1 MATVAE
7 NDFAQFSKEGG
18 TLSEDEIKNAAL
30 AYLKLKQKA
39 HIVIIGA
46 AVLLGVLILALFG
59 CMYAAIELSKDTQVS
74 GNVLETTGG
83 DTVTVGKVV
92 SIATLSEITTI
103 ETKSLAQTLV
113 SVYEALQ
120 PYKNVNISLDSTS

>member
-18 TLSEDEIKNAAL
+18 TLSEEEIKNAAL
-30 AYLKLKQKA
+30 AYLKLKQKV

-46 AVLLGVLILALFG
+46 AVLLGGLILSLFG
-59 CMYAAIELSKDTQVS
+59 CMYAAIELAKDTQVS
-74 GNVLETTGG
+74 GGKLETTGG
-83 DTVTVGKVV
+83 DTVTVGKVI

-103 ETKSLAQTLV
+103 ETKSLAQV
-113 SVYEALQ
+113 
-120 PYKNVNISLDSTS
+120 TSAYSMSRGLKFSC